1 MADFTEY
8 AGPSADWIA
17 LEPSLPKLPDVS
29 VEELKQ
35 MINKGREDIAA
46 QGMSKG
52 QCANF
57 SI

>member
-8 AGPSADWIA
+8 ATPSAEWIA
-17 LEPSLPKLPDVS
+17 LEPSLPKIPDVS

-35 MINKGREDIAA
+35 IVNKGREDIAA

-52 QCANF
+52 QC
-57 SI
+57 

>member
-8 AGPSADWIA
+8 ATPSAEWIA

-35 MINKGREDIAA
+35 IVNKGREDIAA

-52 QCANF
+52 QC
-57 SI
+57 